1 MVKNTGGNKAKKFAS
16 KSFNPQMKATR
27 FSIDKDE
34 VYASVNKMLG
44 GGMCEVLCIDGTLR
58 LCVIRGKF
66 SGKGKRDN
74 RLCRGK
80 WVLVGL
86 RSWQITSKEKD
97 KCDLLEVYN
106 DNDKEKLIKNSK
118 ENFRNLLSITEDDNN
133 NDDQIQFI
141 NEREEELFA
150 ENLNNNELSDQLT
163 DPLSDNEII
172 NTKNNDSKIESI
184 TQQMDWIDID
194 DI

>member
-133 NDDQIQFI
+133 N
-141 NEREEELFA
+141 
-150 ENLNNNELSDQLT
+150 ELSDQLT